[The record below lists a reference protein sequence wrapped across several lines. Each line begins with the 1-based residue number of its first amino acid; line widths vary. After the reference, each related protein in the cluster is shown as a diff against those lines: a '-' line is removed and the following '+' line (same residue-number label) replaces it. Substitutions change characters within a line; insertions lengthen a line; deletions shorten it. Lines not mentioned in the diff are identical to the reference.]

1 MVKRSVYSSVSRAR
15 KNPAKTVAIV
25 LGIVAA
31 LLLVFIIWCVIAFS
45 TGGSAF
51 TSQAEDISTLKIQ
64 LAEKDAEI
72 NTLKEQVTKLEE
84 ENRQL
89 QSGQPTPD
97 PNTTTPP
104 PTETPTPSPTRT
116 PTRTPARTSTS
127 TPTPT
132 PPPASTPTPTP
143 PTPTPPPEQ
152 TPEMP
157 QVQDTEGQ
165 GQQQVPEQ

>member
-1 MVKRSVYSSVSRAR
+1 MVKRNVYSSVSRAR

-31 LLLVFIIWCVIAFS
+31 LLIIFIIWCVIAFS
-45 TGGSAF
+45 TGGGAF
-51 TSQAEDISTLKIQ
+51 TSQAEDISALKIQ
-64 LAEKDAEI
+64 LEQKDAEI
-72 NTLKEQVTKLEE
+72 NSLKEQVTKLEE

-89 QSGQPTPD
+89 LSGQPTPS

-104 PTETPTPSPTRT
+104 PTETPASTPTRT
-116 PTRTPARTSTS
+116 PTRTPARTATP

-132 PPPASTPTPTP
+132 PPPTQT

-152 TPEMP
+152 TPEVP